1 MTGIPETTSADS
13 LASSDP
19 NGSDLRSD
27 VRDAGVLVRTELR
40 ARVRHIRGEPR
51 QLLALAFLGVMF
63 GVGFPLIVSES
74 ALDYGAALAS
84 APVPTGQTGAVLT
97 TVAVGGLY
105 LGGASALSQNRLGT
119 VGPLVRT
126 SIPPRAVAIGR
137 FAAETLQGTAT
148 VVPTAVVLLAIVAVG
163 AGNPLVPLVLVTAAL
178 PVALAAHL
186 AGRVFGD
193 LLKFANRRLGVS
205 LWTKAILFVIV
216 TVVAYVGSQVFVRS
230 RLDGADGLGAFAI
243 PVLLPGAPLQAYA
256 SIAFDPLGSTGRPIG
271 VLTAF
276 VLLAA
281 IPVGSAAV
289 LRLERRLLLGEFESG
304 ADGEATGGRSRSVP
318 WPFTASPSA
327 RVAWRHLLRTRR
339 DPRTLAHLGPLL
351 FGALGMV
358 GSVFTDP
365 QSLRVLGPGAAV
377 VLGVTLSGAAYCLN
391 PLGDDRDQLPL
402 LLTSTP
408 STAVL
413 LRGRALAGAVPGVAV
428 ALGIGASVAVI
439 VYGLPTAVGLS
450 LLSLLLA
457 AAGAGTA
464 LGAGALIPKFER
476 REYMSVE
483 RAHPS
488 MIAVLGFFFG
498 SVAVSAVGIL
508 LVWYTVHGTT
518 GTPLAVAWLV
528 YAAVV
533 GTSGGG
539 GYVYAVRKFDA
550 FSLDD
555 V

>member
-1 MTGIPETTSADS
+1 MTGSIEPSPTDS
-13 LASSDP
+13 PTASDSK
-19 NGSDLRSD
+19 GSDLRAD

-40 ARVRHIRGEPR
+40 ARVRHVRSEPR
-51 QLLALAFLGVMF
+51 QFLAIAFLAVVF
-63 GVGFPLIVSES
+63 GVGLPLVVFES
-74 ALDYGAALAS
+74 TFDYGGALAGT
-84 APVPTGQTGAVLT
+84 PVPVGQTGAVFA
-97 TVAVGGLY
+97 AVGGAGLY
-105 LGGASALSQNRLGT
+105 LGGASGLSQNRLGT
-119 VGPLVRT
+119 VGPLVRA
-126 SIPPRAVAIGR
+126 SIPPRAVVIGR

-148 VVPTAVVLLAIVAVG
+148 IVPTALALLAIVAVG
-163 AGNPLVPLVLVTAAL
+163 AGNPLVPLVFAVVAL
-178 PVALAAHL
+178 PVFLAATL

-193 LLKFANRRLGVS
+193 LLRVANRRLGVS
-205 LWTKAILFVIV
+205 LWTKAILFLVV
-216 TVVAYVGSQVFVRS
+216 TVAAYVGSQVFVRS
-230 RLDGADGLGAFAI
+230 RLDGADGFGSFAI
-243 PVLLPGAPLQAYA
+243 PALLPGTPLQAYA
-256 SIAFDPLGSTGRPIG
+256 SAAFDPLGSARQPVG
-271 VLTAF
+271 VLTALA
-276 VLLAA
+276 LLAA
-281 IPVGSAAV
+281 VPIGFAV
-289 LRLERRLLLGEFESG
+289 VVRLERRLLLGEFERG
-304 ADGEATGGRSRSVP
+304 AGNETTSRESHGVP
-318 WPFTASPSA
+318 RPFTASPSA

-351 FGALGMV
+351 FGALGMA

-365 QSLRVLGPGAAV
+365 QSLRVLGPAGAII
-377 VLGVTLSGAAYCLN
+377 LGVTLAGAAYCLN

-413 LRGRALAGAVPGVAV
+413 LRGRALAGAIPGLAI
-428 ALGIGASVAVI
+428 ALGAGVSAALV
-439 VYGLPTAVGLS
+439 VYDPPTAVGLA

-498 SVAVSAVGIL
+498 SVAVGAVGVL
-508 LVWYTVHGTT
+508 LVWYTVHG
-518 GTPLAVAWLV
+518 GNVAPIAVAWTVYVALV
-528 YAAVV
+528 GA
-533 GTSGGG
+533 SGGG

-555 V
+555 A